1 MQGVSRYAVQ
11 LMAHDPSW
19 EREFLEVKEMLYNV
33 FPGQL
38 LDVQWVGSTAIP
50 AICAKPVLDVAV
62 RFSAIGELD
71 AKALTDK
78 GYDYCGSRPD
88 DENRHLFVL
97 RRRDEALGEEISLQ
111 HIHCY
116 GPDNPGFNQL
126 VGFRDYLNSHPEEA
140 AAYEGLKRSLAVAHP
155 DDRASYTKGKAAFIQ
170 SIFQKM
176 EEKS

>member
-1 MQGVSRYAVQ
+1 MQGVSRYSVQ

-19 EREFLEVKEMLYNV
+19 EQEFLEVKEMLYKA
-33 FPGQL
+33 FPDGL

-50 AICAKPVLDVAV
+50 AVSAKPVLDVAA
-62 RFSAIGELD
+62 RFSSMKELD
-71 AKALTDK
+71 VKALTDK
-78 GYDYCGSRPD
+78 GYDYRGPQFGN
-88 DENRHLFVL
+88 ENYHLFVL
-97 RRRDEALGEEISLQ
+97 RKQDEASGEEISLQ

-116 GPDNPGFNQL
+116 GPDEPEFAQL

-140 AAYEGLKRSLAVAHP
+140 AAYEALKRSLAAAHP

-176 EEKS
+176 EGC